1 MPEMFWVIDSA
12 NQFEYVNAR
21 WTDYT
26 GLTLEE
32 SRHCGPQ
39 GIYDADLWPV
49 VNSKRNAT
57 PAVEYDCEVR
67 LRRHDGAFRWH
78 QVRSVPFRNAVGDT
92 GRWLVTAIDIE
103 ERKSAEELMADV
115 HKAALAATEAKS
127 RFLATMSHEIRTPMN
142 AVIGMTEL
150 LLLTQLND
158 EQREYIEIVHDSGQS
173 LLRVLNDILDYS
185 KIEAGKLELETVH
198 FDLAGQIE
206 SVVELLRAQYQIKG
220 VRLTTSIA
228 KSVPSV
234 VVGDPGRLRQI
245 LMNLAGNALKFTT
258 AGGSVH
264 MDVAASAARGDAVPL
279 RFTVKDTGIG
289 IPPEIV
295 GRLFQPFSQGDE
307 STTRKYGGT
316 GLGLSICA
324 QLVALMD
331 GTIGV
336 RSTPGQGS
344 AFWFEIPLRAAKNSP
359 KAHERKR
366 GAARSKPVVMRS
378 EKILLVE
385 DNEINTLLALKQ
397 LQRIGFVVSAV
408 GDGRQAVE
416 AVTRE
421 HFDLVFMDCHM
432 PEMDGFAATREIRR
446 LEAGGTRRLP
456 IVAMTADART
466 EDHQNCLLAGMDD
479 YVSKPTSLESLRVVL
494 DRWVPAPDRRQ
505 KSRYAALRSNPAPTL
520 RVAKLLELFAG
531 DPTAVIALL
540 TAAAGS
546 INGDLARIEAAAAA
560 AQFTV
565 VAQAAHRLKGTS
577 ASIRSPRLGEI
588 SAAVERA
595 ALTATE
601 SLPDDLLAELGT
613 TIEALTIE
621 VDKHRKLLATI
632 G

>member
-1 MPEMFWVIDSA
+1 
-12 NQFEYVNAR
+12 
-21 WTDYT
+21 
-26 GLTLEE
+26 
-32 SRHCGPQ
+32 
-39 GIYDADLWPV
+39 
-49 VNSKRNAT
+49 
-57 PAVEYDCEVR
+57 
-67 LRRHDGAFRWH
+67 
-78 QVRSVPFRNAVGDT
+78 
-92 GRWLVTAIDIE
+92 
-103 ERKSAEELMADV
+103 
-115 HKAALAATEAKS
+115 
-127 RFLATMSHEIRTPMN
+127 
-142 AVIGMTEL
+142 
-150 LLLTQLND
+150 
-158 EQREYIEIVHDSGQS
+158 
-173 LLRVLNDILDYS
+173 VLNDILDYS
-185 KIEAGKLELETVH
+185 KIEAGKLELETVD
-198 FDLAGQIE
+198 FNLAGQIE

-228 KSVPSV
+228 KNVPSV

-245 LMNLAGNALKFTT
+245 LMNLAGNAVKFTT

-289 IPPEIV
+289 IPQDIV

-324 QLVALMD
+324 QLVALMS

-336 RSTPGQGS
+336 RSTPGHGS
-344 AFWFEIPLRAAKNSP
+344 AFWFEIPLRAAKNSL

-378 EKILLVE
+378 EKILL
-385 DNEINTLLALKQ
+385 
-397 LQRIGFVVSAV
+397 GFVVSAV
-408 GDGRQAVE
+408 ADGRQAVE
-416 AVTRE
+416 AVARE
-421 HFDLVFMDCHM
+421 HFDLAFMDCHM

-446 LEAGGTRRLP
+446 LEAGGTHRLP

-494 DRWVPAPDRRQ
+494 DRWLPAPDRRQ
-505 KSRYAALRSNPAPTL
+505 RSRNAAVRSPAPTL
-520 RVAKLLELFAG
+520 RVAKLLEIFGG
-531 DPTAVIALL
+531 DRTAVIALL
-540 TAAAGS
+540 TAASSS
-546 INGDLARIEAAAAA
+546 INGDLTRIEAAAGTG
-560 AQFTV
+560 QFSA
-565 VAQAAHRLKGTS
+565 VAQAALRLKGTS

-595 ALTATE
+595 ALTATGPMPE
-601 SLPDDLLAELGT
+601 ELLAELRT

-621 VDKHRKLLATI
+621 VEKHRKLLATI